1 MTAKNPYP
9 DGPNYYEGY
18 SLRDRQVKRNFQRE
32 GRTNS
37 SFINNDTNN
46 IQNDKVNEWLFN
58 EEKGIIV
65 YDSGGPDGGLM
76 NNLIIQD
83 PSLVSWGTDGPGDEY
98 LELSAGARLLDDGD
112 SPLKIYTAVVDNSGF
127 SIEVWF
133 TPDDLTLTG
142 PARLA
147 TLAPLTNPSD
157 ATNHDFMIG
166 QQENKLHGRCRNN
179 TNDSAGNP
187 PAIGGDLVQDV
198 KTHAVFTVSA
208 DVDDPTQVELQL
220 YLSGQPAGDPVT
232 HNMNDGDVHNFP
244 WTNGWRLAV
253 GNSTKTERPFT
264 GKIYSIRTYGR
275 ALTPE
280 EVEVAYSVGSN
291 AIGLVPQP
299 KANITTADIS
309 DNCMVGSW
317 KVNVNLDSVRTKAL
331 DVGFDV
337 SSPSL
342 VSGVDYTV
350 KPADLS
356 LTFAPAKFNKDIE
369 ITLLDP
375 SAFTDLSTITLTL
388 TSVESPGVLGT
399 DTVFN
404 LSADDARTLPV
415 DEGFSVSSV
424 DLYGIDG
431 YKKDIYIVTTS
442 ADNYYYKDLYI
453 PVDLSANPSNTGTY
467 TLSGNITGS
476 SVSAVIPAGSR
487 SGHLIVSAAQGAFI
501 DNDSL
506 SLSSGE
512 PS

>member
-9 DGPNYYEGY
+9 GGPNYYQGY
-18 SLRDRQVKRNFQRE
+18 SLRDRQEKRKFQRE

-58 EEKGIIV
+58 EGTGTIV

-83 PSLVSWGTDGPGDEY
+83 SSLVSWGTDGPGNEY

-112 SPLKIYTAVVDNSGF
+112 SPLKIYSSVVDNSGF

-133 TPDDLTLTG
+133 TPNDLTLTG
-142 PARLA
+142 PGRIA
-147 TLAPLTNPSD
+147 TIAPLDGTDND
-157 ATNHDFMIG
+157 LYNHDFMIG
-166 QQENKLHGRCRNN
+166 QQQSNLQGRCRNN
-179 TNDSAGNP
+179 IENANGTP
-187 PAIGGDLVQDV
+187 PAIGGTLVQDV
-198 KTHAVFTVSA
+198 KTHAVFTASA
-208 DVDDPTQVELQL
+208 DVGDPSQVKLQL
-220 YLSGQPAGDPVT
+220 YLSGQPAGDPET
-232 HNMNDGDVHNFP
+232 HEFTDSDDVHNFP
-244 WTNGWRLAV
+244 WNSVWRLAV
-253 GNSTKTERPFT
+253 GNSTYSERPFT

-280 EVEVAYSVGSN
+280 EVEVAFGVGGN
-291 AIGLVPQP
+291 ALGLVPQP

-309 DNCMVGSW
+309 DNCMAGSW
-317 KVNVNLDSVRTKAL
+317 KVNVNLDSVRSTAM

-342 VSGVDYTV
+342 VSGVDYTI

-404 LSADDARTLPV
+404 LSADDARILPV

-424 DLYGIDG
+424 YLYGNPKSTYTI
-431 YKKDIYIVTTS
+431 TTS
-442 ADNYYYKDLYI
+442 ADNYYYQDLYI

-467 TLSGNITGS
+467 TLSGYTTGS

-487 SGHLIVSAAQGAFI
+487 SGNLIVSALQGSFAY
-501 DNDSL
+501 NDSL